1 MGDFSIRCA
10 ISGVPIPCNT
20 PVLVF
25 RLGKS
30 EKNDGYH
37 YLASMPVEGVMGSY
51 GQADDI
57 EDFYIDGFLYQHVLP
72 NLWKAAG
79 EIWMKAMFRKGVPS
93 LIDEIERQRED
104 YAKSVKTYE
113 KYKGTEAYAAFLRL
127 RMSDVPGSEWLR
139 RIKDLVLFAPDF
151 GETGEVMRFA
161 KDLIMKGETLD
172 KEGCEKLR
180 DLIAGFMSTCITGTS
195 MLNKDQTYP
204 FEQYPDLKVDL
215 LWHKAIVAEIMRIR
229 KEDKRASSD
238 ADL

>member
-30 EKNDGYH
+30 DRHPEYR
-37 YLASMPVEGVMGSY
+37 YLASMPVHRTMGSY

-57 EDFYIDGFLYQHVLP
+57 DDFYVDGFTYAHVLP

-79 EIWMKAMFRKGVPS
+79 EIWTKAMFNTGRKGIPS
-93 LIDEIERQRED
+93 LIDEVEYHRRD
-104 YAKSVKTYE
+104 HAHRVKEYE
-113 KYKGTEAYAAFLRL
+113 QFKGTAVYTSLLEPRFDG
-127 RMSDVPGSEWLR
+127 SHSEWLR
-139 RIKDLVLFAPDF
+139 RAKDLVLFAPDF
-151 GETGEVMRFA
+151 GEPGEITCFI
-161 KDLIMKGETLD
+161 KDLITKGETLD

-180 DLIAGFMSTCITGTS
+180 DLIAGCMSTCITGTS
-195 MLNKDQTYP
+195 MLSKDQTHP

-215 LWHKAIVAEIMRIR
+215 LWHEAIVTEIKRLR
-229 KEDKRASSD
+229 KEA
-238 ADL
+238 